1 MRPMLD
7 DIALPQVQTVHIRDA
22 RALAEH
28 RSPEMDGSY
37 FQNLGRRAT
46 TIHLAGV
53 ASGTEALAFLE
64 TLTQKF
70 DTGDPVT
77 FVSDIATD
85 AEIGKVLIDDL
96 KTREMAG
103 KPERF
108 AYAMV
113 LREFLEPAEPDDLSL
128 LDDGILDDATSLIDG
143 LVEGLD
149 LWPDLATGLERFV
162 QPLTDLLGRLQELNR
177 SRGN

>member
-7 DIALPQVQTVHIRDA
+7 DIALPQIQTLHVKDA
-22 RALAEH
+22 RALTEH

-53 ASGTEALAFLE
+53 ASGPDALEFLE
-64 TLTQKF
+64 TLTKKF
-70 DTGDPVT
+70 DAGEPVT

-85 AEIGKVLIDDL
+85 AEIDKVLIDDL
-96 KTREMAG
+96 KTREVAG

-128 LDDGILDDATSLIDG
+128 LDDSILEDATGLIDD
-143 LVEGLD
+143 LVDGLD
-149 LWPDLATGLERFV
+149 LIPDLATGLERFV
-162 QPLTDLLGRLQELNR
+162 QPLTELLSRLQTLNR
-177 SRGN
+177 VNGN